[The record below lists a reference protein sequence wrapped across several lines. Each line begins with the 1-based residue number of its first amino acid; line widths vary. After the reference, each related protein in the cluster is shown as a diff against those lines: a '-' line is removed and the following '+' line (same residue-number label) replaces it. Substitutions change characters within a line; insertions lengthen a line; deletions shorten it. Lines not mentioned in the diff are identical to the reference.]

1 MKQFA
6 LIGMDNFGRRV
17 LEELILL
24 DCEILLI
31 DRDREVIEFYKDQVT
46 EAYIADVINQETM
59 ERLLPDDVDVVI
71 LDLGNNIEASIL
83 AVNYIKKKGNSKIF
97 VKAETE
103 QHGEIL
109 KIVGADHVVYPNRE
123 AAKKLTPLLMSDS
136 LFNYLPISNGLVM
149 AEVKP
154 QEKYFLKTLEEL
166 DLRKELG
173 LNVVAFRHSS
183 GGEFSFF
190 VPGMTIKEDHV
201 LLVVGSDESVVQ
213 FTGNP
218 LPARKK
224 GISDLFRSLF
234 IQR

>member
-83 AVNYIKKKGNSKIF
+83 AVNLAFLY
-97 VKAETE
+97 
-103 QHGEIL
+103 
-109 KIVGADHVVYPNRE
+109 
-123 AAKKLTPLLMSDS
+123 
-136 LFNYLPISNGLVM
+136 
-149 AEVKP
+149 
-154 QEKYFLKTLEEL
+154 QE
-166 DLRKELG
+166 
-173 LNVVAFRHSS
+173 
-183 GGEFSFF
+183 
-190 VPGMTIKEDHV
+190 
-201 LLVVGSDESVVQ
+201 
-213 FTGNP
+213 
-218 LPARKK
+218 
-224 GISDLFRSLF
+224 
-234 IQR
+234 